1 MGGDPAQ
8 LIGMMHRRK
17 NQREVGR
24 VAGQSFVQLL
34 EDLMERGVGVARGGQ
49 RGDALHDRAAPWGA
63 LWLATDDRA
72 QSWLA
77 GWVLVAIR
85 SCESA

>member
-1 MGGDPAQ
+1 
-8 LIGMMHRRK
+8 
-17 NQREVGR
+17 
-24 VAGQSFVQLL
+24 
-34 EDLMERGVGVARGGQ
+34 LMERGVGVARRGQ

-72 QSWLA
+72 RSWLA
-77 GWVLVAIR
+77 GWALVAIR